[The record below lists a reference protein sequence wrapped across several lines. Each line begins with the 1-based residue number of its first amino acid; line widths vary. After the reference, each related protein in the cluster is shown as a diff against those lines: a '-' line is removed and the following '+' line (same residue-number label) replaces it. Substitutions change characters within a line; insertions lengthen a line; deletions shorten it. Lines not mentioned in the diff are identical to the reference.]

1 MLPQGFDLNLLKVF
15 ATLLDERSV
24 TRAGER
30 LGRTQSAI
38 SNSLARLREALDDPL
53 FVRGSGGLVPTDRAR
68 TLEPRVREVLRIA
81 AECLTGLRTFDP
93 VNSEGLL
100 RIGAPDR
107 LSLPLML
114 PVIRTVRRTA
124 PGLAIDLV
132 TADRDRAL
140 ELIDTD
146 RIDLAVGWFDR
157 PPPRFRATFAFR
169 DELVC
174 LTRADH
180 PLCRGRRSGGRTTDL
195 EELLGYP
202 HLVVSGAGDR
212 KAGFDDMLAQAGRRR
227 TAAVSVTSFTA
238 VPELLVDSDLVGVF
252 TTGIAGLLARRAG
265 LATTPLPIEVG
276 ALDHYLVWHSRSESD
291 ARHVWLRDRV
301 LEACRGGGA
310 SLS

>member
-15 ATLLDERSV
+15 ATLLEERSV

-30 LGRTQSAI
+30 LGRTQSAV

-53 FVRGSGGLVPTDRAR
+53 FLRGAGGLVPTDRAR
-68 TLEPRVREVLRIA
+68 ALEPQVREILRLTA
-81 AECLTGLRTFDP
+81 ACLTGTRRFDP
-93 VNSEGLL
+93 ADAEGLL

-114 PVIRTVRRTA
+114 PAIRTIRRAA
-124 PGLAIDLV
+124 PGLAVDLV

-140 ELIDTD
+140 ELIDSD

-157 PPPRFRATFAFR
+157 PPPRFRAAFAFR

-174 LTRADH
+174 LTRPDH
-180 PLCRGRRSGGRTTDL
+180 PLRQAGGTPDI
-195 EELLGYP
+195 EALLGFP

-227 TAAVSVTSFTA
+227 TAAVSVTNFTA
-238 VPELLVDSDLVGVF
+238 VPELLIDSDLVGVF
-252 TTGIAGLLARRAG
+252 TAGIAGLLAQRAG
-265 LATTPLPIEVG
+265 LATTPLPIGVG
-276 ALDHYLVWHSRSESD
+276 ALDHYLVWHGRSETD
-291 ARHVWLRDRV
+291 ARHAWLRERV
-301 LEACRGGGA
+301 LDACRPGGA
-310 SLS
+310 SVS

>member
-38 SNSLARLREALDDPL
+38 SNSLARLREALGDPL
-53 FVRGSGGLVPTDRAR
+53 FVRGHGGLVPTDRAR
-68 TLEPRVREVLRIA
+68 ALEPRVREVLRIA
-81 AECLTGLRTFDP
+81 AECLAGTRAFDP
-93 VNSEGLL
+93 ADAEGLF

-140 ELIDTD
+140 ELIDAD

-157 PPPRFRATFAFR
+157 PPPRFRAAFAFR

-180 PLCRGRRSGGRTTDL
+180 PLCRSGRTTDL

-227 TAAVSVTSFTA
+227 IAAVSVTNFTA
-238 VPELLVDSDLVGVF
+238 VPELLADSDLVGVF

-265 LATTPLPIEVG
+265 LAMTPLPIEVG
-276 ALDHYLVWHSRSESD
+276 ALDHYLVWHGRSETD
-291 ARHVWLRDRV
+291 ARHAWLRERV
-301 LEACRGGGA
+301 LDACGPGGA
-310 SLS
+310 AVS

>member
-1 MLPQGFDLNLLKVF
+1 MISAGFDLNLLRVF

-30 LGRTQSAI
+30 LGRTQSAV

-68 TLEPRVREVLRIA
+68 ALEPQVREILRLA
-81 AECLTGLRTFDP
+81 AACLIGSRAFDP
-93 VNSEGLL
+93 ADAEGLF

-114 PVIRTVRRTA
+114 PVIRTIRRAA
-124 PGLAIDLV
+124 PGLAIDVV

-140 ELIDTD
+140 ELIDSD
-146 RIDLAVGWFDR
+146 RIDLAIGWFDR

-180 PLCRGRRSGGRTTDL
+180 PLRRRGGATDI
-195 EELLGYP
+195 EALLGYP

-212 KAGFDDMLAQAGRRR
+212 KAGFDDMLAQGGRKR
-227 TAAVSVTSFTA
+227 TAAVSVTNFTA
-238 VPELLVDSDLVGVF
+238 VPELLIDSDLVGVF
-252 TTGIAGLLARRAG
+252 TSGIAGLLASRPG
-265 LATTPLPIEVG
+265 LATTPLPMEVG
-276 ALDHYLVWHSRSESD
+276 ALDHYLVWHGRSETD
-291 ARHVWLRDRV
+291 ARHAWFRDRV
-301 LEACRGGGA
+301 LEACRGGA
-310 SLS
+310 PVS